1 MNPISLEK
9 VGERKREKG
18 NWGEIMLPEK
28 KESKEKNK
36 QHYEESRIIAAES
49 LMMYPGERKGENENS
64 SKSRISE
71 KQDSS
76 QELILL
82 EGNKGLS
89 DNNQIEESEKL
100 EIVKRKLTGTIDEIQ
115 KPATEF
121 TLMMKK
127 IEQMEINNRTVDGK
141 PEVMFHT
148 NSREES

>member
-1 MNPISLEK
+1 
-9 VGERKREKG
+9 
-18 NWGEIMLPEK
+18 MLPEK
-28 KESKEKNK
+28 KESKELNK
-36 QHYEESRIIAAES
+36 QHYEESRIIAAKS
-49 LMMYPGERKGENENS
+49 LLMHTGERKRETENS
-64 SKSRISE
+64 GKQRISE

-127 IEQMEINNRTVDGK
+127 IEQMEIDKQTVDAK